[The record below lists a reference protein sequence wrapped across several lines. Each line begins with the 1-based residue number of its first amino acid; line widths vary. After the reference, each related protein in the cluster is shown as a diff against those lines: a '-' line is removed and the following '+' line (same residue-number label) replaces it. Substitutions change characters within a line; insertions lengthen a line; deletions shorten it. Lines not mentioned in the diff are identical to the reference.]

1 MEILSNFVLSLCH
14 TCNQIDI
21 KQFISIH
28 YGRNTIAWAKIRQ
41 LRHFIQNVSCQN
53 PYQLQNL
60 NILSTLRGHKNRHGQ
75 NFWNFNFFYLT
86 RQSYRYYQEKNQV
99 GPPSIHNQYINLT
112 MKLLIKSQNSP
123 KNRAKNK
130 ILHFLGSCI
139 SVLLQIDSSSF
150 QASQCSK
157 GCRLTKNQSL
167 IYFGKFIMVVQNC

>member
-1 MEILSNFVLSLCH
+1 MEILSNFVLSLCL

-41 LRHFIQNVSCQN
+41 LRHFIQNVRCQN

-60 NILSTLRGHKNRHGQ
+60 NILSTLRGHKNRHG
-75 NFWNFNFFYLT
+75 L
-86 RQSYRYYQEKNQV
+86 
-99 GPPSIHNQYINLT
+99 PSIHNQYINLT
-112 MKLLIKSQNSP
+112 MKLLIQSQNSP
-123 KNRAKNK
+123 KNTAKNK

-157 GCRLTKNQSL
+157 GCRLTINQSL